1 MHLLTGLVI
10 VVMAVAV
17 VRTLVPAR
25 PALTFVGGSTA
36 ALVLLVAYRT
46 DLLGAEFWAGAIGFV
61 AILSALLVVLHPNP
75 MVSVLFLILNLL
87 CVALFYVML
96 QAHLMAVLQII
107 VYAGAIM
114 VLFVFVIMLLNLR
127 AEEALRPGGGVQRWL
142 ALGLGAAFA
151 ALLFGALRH
160 RVGQAWAGPGRYI
173 EGFGTAKDMGALLFG
188 EYLFATE
195 AASVL
200 LIAAMVGAVLLAK
213 RRLD

>member
-10 VVMAVAV
+10 VVMVVAV
-17 VRTLVPAR
+17 LRAFAPAR
-25 PALTFVGGSTA
+25 PALTLLGGSIA
-36 ALVLLVAYRT
+36 ALVLLVAYRH
-46 DLLGAEFWAGAIGFV
+46 DLLGTEFWAGAIGFV
-61 AILSALLVVLHPNP
+61 AILSALLVILHPNP

-87 CVALFYVML
+87 CVALFYLML

-127 AEEALRPGGGVQRWL
+127 AEEELRLGRGVQRWL
-142 ALGLGAAFA
+142 AMGLGGAFA
-151 ALLFGALRH
+151 ALLFWALRH
-160 RVGQAWAGPGRYI
+160 RTGQAWSNPGRYI
-173 EGFGTAKDMGALLFG
+173 EGFGTARDMGALLFG
-188 EYLFATE
+188 EYLFVTE

>member
-10 VVMAVAV
+10 VVMVVALLRAV
-17 VRTLVPAR
+17 VPAR
-25 PALTFVGGSTA
+25 PALTMLGGSIA
-36 ALVLLVAYRT
+36 AVVLLVAYRH
-46 DLLGAEFWAGAIGFV
+46 DLLGTEFWAGAIGFV

-87 CVALFYVML
+87 CVALFYIML

-127 AEEALRPGGGVQRWL
+127 AEEELRLGRGPQRWL
-142 ALGLGAAFA
+142 AMGLGGAFA
-151 ALLFGALRH
+151 ALLFWALRH
-160 RVGQAWAGPGRYI
+160 RGEQAWADPGRYI
-173 EGFGTAKDMGALLFG
+173 EGFGTARDMGALLFG
-188 EYLFATE
+188 EYLFVTE

>member
-17 VRTLVPAR
+17 ARTLVPAR
-25 PALTFVGGSTA
+25 PALTFAGGSIA
-36 ALVLLVAYRT
+36 ALVLLAAYRT
-46 DLLGAEFWAGAIGFV
+46 DLLGTEFWAGAVGFV

-127 AEEALRPGGGVQRWL
+127 AEETLRPGGGVQRWL
-142 ALGLGAAFA
+142 ALGLGAGFA
-151 ALLFGALRH
+151 ALLFWALRH
-160 RVGQAWAGPGRYI
+160 RGGQAWAGTGSYI
-173 EGFGTAKDMGALLFG
+173 EGFGTARDMGSLLFG

>member
-1 MHLLTGLVI
+1 MQLLTGLVI
-10 VVMAVAV
+10 VVMVVAL
-17 VRTLVPAR
+17 VRAFVPAR
-25 PALTFVGGSTA
+25 PLLTLMGGSTA
-36 ALVLLVAYRT
+36 ALVLLVAFRR
-46 DLLGAEFWAGAIGFV
+46 DLLGTEFWAGAIGFV

-87 CVALFYVML
+87 CVALFYIML

-127 AEEALRPGGGVQRWL
+127 AEEGLRPGRGAGRLV
-142 ALGLGAAFA
+142 ALGLGGGFA
-151 ALLFGALRH
+151 ALMFWALRH
-160 RVGQAWAGPGRYI
+160 RGGQAWAGSARYI
-173 EGFGTAKDMGALLFG
+173 EGFGTARDMGALLFG

>member
-1 MHLLTGLVI
+1 
-10 VVMAVAV
+10 
-17 VRTLVPAR
+17 VPAR
-25 PALTFVGGSTA
+25 PILTFTGGSVA
-36 ALVLLVAYRT
+36 ALVLLVAYRG
-46 DLLGAEFWAGAIGFV
+46 DLAGTEFWAGAVGFV

-87 CVALFYVML
+87 CVALFYIML
-96 QAHLMAVLQII
+96 QAHIMAVLQVI

-127 AEEALRPGGGVQRWL
+127 AEEGLGPGGGLQRWL
-142 ALGLGAAFA
+142 ALGLGAGFA
-151 ALLFGALRH
+151 ALLFWALRH
-160 RVGQAWAGPGRYI
+160 RTGQAWAGPGRYI
-173 EGFGTAKDMGALLFG
+173 EGFGTARDMGALLFG